1 MSIIDEL
8 KNNEQHALKEL
19 FDCYGQAVYRLA
31 FRIVKNQFDAE
42 DIVQE
47 VFFKLWN
54 VRSSL
59 DDKGNIWSLL
69 YVMTKR
75 QALNKLRDSVILA
88 SVNTDLADRI
98 MHSSTADSP
107 THALEI
113 DSLEKSV
120 VKMLPKQQQQ
130 IYLMSREEGLSYKEI
145 ADRLDISPN
154 TVRNHIVQSL
164 KFFRKAFQKYGYHFI
179 LFFSFFH

>member
-8 KNNEQHALKEL
+8 KNNKQHALKEL
-19 FDCYGQAVYRLA
+19 FDRYGQEAYRVA

-47 VFFKLWN
+47 VFLRLWN
-54 VRSSL
+54 RRSSL
-59 DDKGNIWSLL
+59 DSNGNVWSLL
-69 YVMTKR
+69 YIMTKR

-88 SVNTDLADRI
+88 SINTDLANSI

-113 DSLEKSV
+113 DNLEKSV
-120 VKMLPKQQQQ
+120 VSMLPKQQQQ
-130 IYLMSREEGLSYKEI
+130 VYLLSREEGLSYKEI

-164 KFFRKAFQKYGYHFI
+164 KFFRKTFQKYGYHLI